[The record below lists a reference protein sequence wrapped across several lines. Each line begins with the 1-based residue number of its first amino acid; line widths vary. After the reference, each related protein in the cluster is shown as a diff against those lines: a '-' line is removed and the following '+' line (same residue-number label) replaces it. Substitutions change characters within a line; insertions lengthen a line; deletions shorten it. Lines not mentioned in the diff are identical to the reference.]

1 VRRGGITRLLRTHV
15 TRATGGRR
23 GGRRA
28 VGRGC
33 RVEHGV
39 RQPSGGR
46 FVEVTAAAT
55 AAAGG
60 IAACGQVV
68 SGVRGGRGGFA
79 EGCAGGSPARREAG
93 VL

>member
-1 VRRGGITRLLRTHV
+1 
-15 TRATGGRR
+15 
-23 GGRRA
+23 
-28 VGRGC
+28 
-33 RVEHGV
+33 
-39 RQPSGGR
+39 
-46 FVEVTAAAT
+46 VEVTAAAT